1 MKLPSALPRA
11 LPPLWREGRTGL
23 ELASLLRDPR
33 YREPDPK
40 AGQGRPVLLIPGFLA
55 GDETLVLL
63 ARWLRRGGYRPFR
76 AGMRSNVGCAK
87 TALDALEAR
96 LEAEMPGP
104 RVAVVGH
111 SHGGTLGRSLAIRRP
126 DLVSG
131 VVALGSPLV
140 DQLALHPI
148 ARLHVSFVGRLGSL
162 GTPGLF
168 RRECLTGDCCT
179 EIRDAAERPLPERVG
194 FVSIYSRSD
203 GVVDWRS
210 CLDPR
215 ARPVEISSSHVGMAV
230 SAAAYGAIGEALGS
244 FDRRRK
250 RRPAPRPPS
259 WPRSPSSCGTARVVR
274 LRTAAFRG
282 SRREGGGGFR
292 TR

>member
-1 MKLPSALPRA
+1 M
-11 LPPLWREGRTGL
+11 
-23 ELASLLRDPR
+23 
-33 YREPDPK
+33 
-40 AGQGRPVLLIPGFLA
+40 LLIPGFLA

-76 AGMRSNVGCAK
+76 AGIRSNVGCAK

-131 VVALGSPLV
+131 IVTLGSPLV

-203 GVVDWRS
+203 GVVDWHS

-230 SAAAYGAIGEALGS
+230 SAAAYARGGRGAGQL
-244 FDRRRK
+244 
-250 RRPAPRPPS
+250 RPPAQARGR
-259 WPRSPSSCGTARVVR
+259 PGPPSSSPRVVSSPP
-274 LRTAAFRG
+274 AAAMCLAV
-282 SRREGGGGFR
+282 SV
-292 TR
+292 

>member
-1 MKLPSALPRA
+1 M
-11 LPPLWREGRTGL
+11 
-23 ELASLLRDPR
+23 
-33 YREPDPK
+33 
-40 AGQGRPVLLIPGFLA
+40 
-55 GDETLVLL
+55 
-63 ARWLRRGGYRPFR
+63 
-76 AGMRSNVGCAK
+76 
-87 TALDALEAR
+87 
-96 LEAEMPGP
+96 
-104 RVAVVGH
+104 
-111 SHGGTLGRSLAIRRP
+111 
-126 DLVSG
+126 SG

-250 RRPAPRPPS
+250 RRPAPARRPGLEARLAVELRAS
-259 WPRSPSSCGTARVVR
+259 FDVERRHSRVTGRVAADFARDGVLDSPLVFVR
-274 LRTAAFRG
+274 RAH
-282 SRREGGGGFR
+282 
-292 TR
+292 